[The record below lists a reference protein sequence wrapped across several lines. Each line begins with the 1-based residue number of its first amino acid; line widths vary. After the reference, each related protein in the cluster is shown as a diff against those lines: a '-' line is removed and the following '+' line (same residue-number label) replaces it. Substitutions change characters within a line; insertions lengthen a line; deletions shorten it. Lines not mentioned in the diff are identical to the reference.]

1 MTDWR
6 AIVPRITL
14 LVHRNINFLKNNY
27 MDQSIRTLKVEN
39 PND

>member
-6 AIVPRITL
+6 AIVPRI
-14 LVHRNINFLKNNY
+14 LKNNY
-27 MDQSIRTLKVEN
+27 MDQTIRTLKVEN